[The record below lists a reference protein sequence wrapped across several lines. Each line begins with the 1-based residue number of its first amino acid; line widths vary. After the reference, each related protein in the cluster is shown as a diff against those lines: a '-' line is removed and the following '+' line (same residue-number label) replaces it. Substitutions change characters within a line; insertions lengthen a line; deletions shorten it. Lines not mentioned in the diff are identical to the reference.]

1 MHPNQTRN
9 TMTLPAHIVVRQAA
23 YADVE
28 TLIGFSAAMARET
41 EGRCLDRDRL
51 RNGTLAV
58 LDAPERGFFLV
69 AEVRDRDRP
78 RLAGQLMVT
87 FEWSDWRNGVFWWV
101 QSVYVDPPCRRQ
113 GVYRAMHA
121 ALIAK
126 ATTDPQVCGIR
137 LYAEQNNHE
146 AQTVYQRVGLIPAG
160 YVVYEQDFVLST
172 KIDRA
177 HQADR

>member
-1 MHPNQTRN
+1 
-9 TMTLPAHIVVRQAA
+9 MTLPAHIVVRQAG
-23 YADVE
+23 YADVDALVE
-28 TLIGFSAAMARET
+28 FSVAMARET

-69 AEVRDRDRP
+69 AEVLDQDRP

-101 QSVYVDPPCRRQ
+101 QSVYVDPTYRRQ

-121 ALIAK
+121 AIVAK
-126 ATTDPQVCGIR
+126 ATTDPNVCGIR
-137 LYAEQNNHE
+137 LYVERKNHG
-146 AQTVYQRVGLIPAG
+146 AQAVYRRVGLASSG
-160 YVVYEQDFVLST
+160 YVVYEQDFVLS
-172 KIDRA
+172 KAIDRP
-177 HQADR
+177 HKADS